1 VEEISSVSKALG
13 DTTPKDEAG
22 LIITDKLRDEG
33 LQSVGEDF
41 GQAFD
46 GGVLKG
52 DWSEITRLTG
62 VILFWQEDKVGTV
75 NAFKVSVARIEFT
88 KEVENEGG
96 GRRPGGLKKRRA
108 EAVGAGA
115 SIVMHAVDSKLD
127 LC

>member
-1 VEEISSVSKALG
+1 
-13 DTTPKDEAG
+13 
-22 LIITDKLRDEG
+22 
-33 LQSVGEDF
+33 
-41 GQAFD
+41 
-46 GGVLKG
+46 LKG

-62 VILFWQEDKVGTV
+62 VVLFWQEDKVGTV
-75 NAFKVSVARIEFT
+75 NAFKASVARIEFT